1 MDEASYASVVSQVR
15 TMEFQAD
22 VDRRAKEIEKQ
33 HELLRNSDK
42 LKAEQEFQKQLS
54 EKEHELEKQKAEIAR
69 LEEQLKGAEVSK
81 KAETQTAIQTTQM
94 EFNKKLAEKDAEI
107 ARLEEQVKTTGVSIQ
122 ADFDKLLAEKDAQ
135 LLKKEQEINTLIEQS
150 RGNERAKQL
159 EHEKELAEKDSLI
172 VRLQEQI
179 KGAVLEKQTE
189 LEKQLAIKDTE
200 ILKLKGEV
208 SQSQGQIEVAV
219 LKEQNK
225 ANQIIQLKEGEIS
238 SWKEKLEVAKNDS
251 IRREQDLRH
260 GFEQQLRQQQDLIDY
275 YKDLK
280 TRMSTKMIGET
291 LEIHCSTQFNQ
302 MMRSMLPNAYFEKD
316 NDASGGSKGDFIFRD
331 FAPDGTEYVSIMF
344 EMKNEADETA
354 TKHKNEDFFKK
365 LDADRRAKG
374 CEFAVLVSLLEP
386 DNELYNGGI
395 VDVSYRYD
403 KMYVIRPQFFLPIIS
418 LLVQTSKKSL
428 EYKQQL
434 AFAQS
439 QSIDVTNFENQLLD
453 FQEKFGKNYRLASEK
468 FKAAIDEIDKSILHL
483 QKIKDAL
490 IGSENNLRL
499 ANDKAEAL
507 TIKKLTRNNPTMKA
521 KFDEARAKTKNNEN
535 VENTIDKENDVTTT
549 HDNIG
554 KIPNRNVIIGDW
566 IKWKPTNS
574 IGRVEE
580 LTRRGSLNIIII
592 RLENGETM
600 DVYDNKKMYEFIQ
613 SPKEKPVVY
622 EDEDTDEITN
632 DSNSN
637 SRTTAKIGDMVMRCS
652 DKLVGTVIEIRPLVG
667 GIEKLVLKLKN
678 GGIAEVFNDLNMYKI
693 IG

>member
-1 MDEASYASVVSQVR
+1 MNEIKCPNCGKVFSVDEASYASVVSQVR

-33 HELLRNSDK
+33 QDLLRKSDK
-42 LKAEQEFQKQLS
+42 LQAEQGFQKQLN
-54 EKEHELEKQKAEIAR
+54 EKEHELQKQKAEIAR

-94 EFNKKLAEKDAEI
+94 EFSKKLAEKDAEI
-107 ARLEEQVKTTGVSIQ
+107 ARL
-122 ADFDKLLAEKDAQ
+122 
-135 LLKKEQEINTLIEQS
+135 
-150 RGNERAKQL
+150 
-159 EHEKELAEKDSLI
+159 
-172 VRLQEQI
+172 
-179 KGAVLEKQTE
+179 
-189 LEKQLAIKDTE
+189 
-200 ILKLKGEV
+200 
-208 SQSQGQIEVAV
+208 QGQIEVAV

-238 SWKEKLEVAKNDS
+238 SWKEKLEVEKNDY
-251 IRREQDLRH
+251 IRREQDLRQ
-260 GFEQQLRQQQDLIDY
+260 GFEQQLKQQQELIDY

-316 NDASGGSKGDFIFRD
+316 NDISGGSKGDFIFRD

-434 AFAQS
+434 AIAQS

-521 KFDEARAKTKNNEN
+521 KFDEAR
-535 VENTIDKENDVTTT
+535 
-549 HDNIG
+549 
-554 KIPNRNVIIGDW
+554 
-566 IKWKPTNS
+566 
-574 IGRVEE
+574 EE
-580 LTRRGSLNIIII
+580 S
-592 RLENGETM
+592 
-600 DVYDNKKMYEFIQ
+600 
-613 SPKEKPVVY
+613 
-622 EDEDTDEITN
+622 
-632 DSNSN
+632 
-637 SRTTAKIGDMVMRCS
+637 
-652 DKLVGTVIEIRPLVG
+652 
-667 GIEKLVLKLKN
+667 
-678 GGIAEVFNDLNMYKI
+678 
-693 IG
+693 